1 MASMRETPSSVEPA
15 AVAGYTEGRQ
25 HSQVPVVKAR
35 WSVVSSPWTVDLPA
49 RGAYGA
55 VESPLGG
62 YPETVES
69 IVGRLRTTP
78 WNQSPWEGRKM
89 VAKFAFPP
97 AFLERLSPTSR
108 VK

>member
-1 MASMRETPSSVEPA
+1 MRQTPSSVEPA

-25 HSQVPVVKAR
+25 HSQVPVVNGR

-69 IVGRLRTTP
+69 IVSQYIKHIDT
-78 WNQSPWEGRKM
+78 
-89 VAKFAFPP
+89 
-97 AFLERLSPTSR
+97 
-108 VK
+108 

>member
-25 HSQVPVVKAR
+25 HSQVPVVNGR
-35 WSVVSSPWTVDLPA
+35 WSAVSSPWAVDLLA

-55 VESPLGG
+55 VESRLRG

-69 IVGRLRTTP
+69 IVGSLNADNSHYR
-78 WNQSPWEGRKM
+78 
-89 VAKFAFPP
+89 
-97 AFLERLSPTSR
+97 ERIPN
-108 VK
+108 